1 MLARATEREEL
12 TLAPRETKWLS
23 RLAGAADALPDTEE
37 ELLAAVAD
45 RVELGKVRL
54 EDYDLAVGRSS

>member
-1 MLARATEREEL
+1 M
-12 TLAPRETKWLS
+12 APREAKWLS

-54 EDYDLAVGRSS
+54 EDYELAVGRS